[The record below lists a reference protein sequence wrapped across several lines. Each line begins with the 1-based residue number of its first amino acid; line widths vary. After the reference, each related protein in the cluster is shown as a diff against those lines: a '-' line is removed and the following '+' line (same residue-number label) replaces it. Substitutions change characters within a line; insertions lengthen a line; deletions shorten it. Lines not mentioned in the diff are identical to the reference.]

1 MIMPTEQFRHGEQ
14 LFEWD
19 TRKNLSNI
27 EKHGIP
33 FKEAAT
39 VFSDDSA
46 DVIEDER
53 DYGNEKRFKV
63 IGFSKNTRLLTVIH
77 CYSEDETVI
86 RIISARRATK
96 TEMNDYGG
104 AL

>member
-1 MIMPTEQFRHGEQ
+1 MPTEQYEYGEQ
-14 LFEWD
+14 LFEWE
-19 TRKNLSNI
+19 TNKNITNI

-39 VFSDDSA
+39 VFSDDNSTML
-46 DVIEDER
+46 EDEKHS
-53 DYGNEKRFKV
+53 DDEQRFKA
-63 IGFSKNTRLLTVIH
+63 IGISRNLRLLTVCH
-77 CYSEDETVI
+77 CVRESDTVI

-96 TEMNDYGG
+96 PEVKEYGG

>member
-1 MIMPTEQFRHGEQ
+1 MPTEQFRHGEQ

-39 VFSDDSA
+39 VFSDDNA

-53 DYGNEKRFKV
+53 DYG
-63 IGFSKNTRLLTVIH
+63 
-77 CYSEDETVI
+77 D
-86 RIISARRATK
+86 
-96 TEMNDYGG
+96 